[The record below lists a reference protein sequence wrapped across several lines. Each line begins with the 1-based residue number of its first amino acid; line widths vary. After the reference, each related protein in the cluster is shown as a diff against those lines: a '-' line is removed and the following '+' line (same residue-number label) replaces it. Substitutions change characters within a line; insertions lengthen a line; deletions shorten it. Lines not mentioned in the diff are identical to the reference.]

1 MAECFSCP
9 LALLFLKRRKS
20 YVKCR
25 LYTCG
30 VINKNVADTEEKKI
44 ILEAVY
50 KYAIF
55 IL

>member
-1 MAECFSCP
+1 MQ
-9 LALLFLKRRKS
+9 
-20 YVKCR
+20 R

-30 VINKNVADTEEKKI
+30 VINKNVADTEEKKK

-55 IL
+55 ILWFCNSWKPFDVYKISLLH